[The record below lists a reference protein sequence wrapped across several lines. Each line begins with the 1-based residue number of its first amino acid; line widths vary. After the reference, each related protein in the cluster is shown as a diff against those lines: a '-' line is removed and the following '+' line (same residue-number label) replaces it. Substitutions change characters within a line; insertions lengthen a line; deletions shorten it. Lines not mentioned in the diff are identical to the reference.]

1 MLLKAFA
8 LLPDDLVTELAS
20 LGILTSTDLMF
31 SSTTP
36 LEMYSRLS
44 SKSISFPEF
53 EACIKVILTKLATSG
68 QEAVELDQPSH
79 SCFKMETLTS
89 LDNYLDGGLPCA
101 RVIEISG
108 DNDSGKRILLLN
120 CVLMSLLR
128 NREIEG
134 LWIDTTGDFVVERAV
149 QILEYH
155 QQVEAI
161 FSSVKR
167 WSNCVQSL
175 DDMEILLQRLHISIA
190 TDMESVQQIIRA
202 LDFQLALQASSI
214 QMKYIVI
221 DSVTSLFG
229 PYLSAVSSQGH
240 AIMAAFM
247 RYLRDF
253 AKRYSLI
260 NNATLMQPR
269 STARAQTTAEVT
281 NPRSVFASTI
291 RKPALGPSFTF
302 MTDATLWVSL
312 WPAQEEDEEKFT
324 THVVEVFRSKFS
336 VSNVWSAFR
345 IAASGALL
353 TDCTTAS

>member
-8 LLPDDLVTELAS
+8 LLPNDLVTELAS
-20 LGILTSTDLMF
+20 LGILTSTDLIF

-36 LEMYSRLS
+36 LEIYSRLS

-68 QEAVELDQPSH
+68 QEAVELDQSSR

-108 DNDSGKRILLLN
+108 DNGSGKRILLLN

-134 LWIDTTGDFVVERAV
+134 LWIDTTGDFAIERAV

-155 QQVEAI
+155 QQVEAN
-161 FSSVKR
+161 FSSIKR
-167 WSNCVQSL
+167 WN
-175 DDMEILLQRLHISIA
+175 DTEILLQRLYISIA
-190 TDMESVQQIIRA
+190 TDMESVQQIFRA

-214 QMKYIVI
+214 RMKYIVI

-247 RYLRDF
+247 RYLRDL
-253 AKRYSLI
+253 AKRYSVIILLI
-260 NNATLMQPR
+260 NNATLMQAR
-269 STARAQTTAEVT
+269 STTRAQTTAEAI

-324 THVVEVFRSKFS
+324 THLVEVFRSKFS
-336 VSNVWSAFR
+336 VSKYLVKP
-345 IAASGALL
+345 GG
-353 TDCTTAS
+353 D

>member
-31 SSTTP
+31 SSPTP
-36 LEMYSRLS
+36 LEIYSRLS

-79 SCFKMETLTS
+79 PCFKMETLTS

-108 DNDSGKRILLLN
+108 DNGSGKRILLLN

-134 LWIDTTGDFVVERAV
+134 LWIDTTGDFAIERAV

-155 QQVEAI
+155 QQ
-161 FSSVKR
+161 
-167 WSNCVQSL
+167 SL
-175 DDMEILLQRLHISIA
+175 DNMEILLQRLHISLA

-253 AKRYSLI
+253 AKRYSVIILLI
-260 NNATLMQPR
+260 NNATLMQPP

-336 VSNVWSAFR
+336 VSKYLVEP
-345 IAASGALL
+345 GG
-353 TDCTTAS
+353 D

>member
-36 LEMYSRLS
+36 LEIYSRLS

-53 EACIKVILTKLATSG
+53 EASIKVILTKLATSG

-134 LWIDTTGDFVVERAV
+134 LWIDTTGDFAIERAV
-149 QILEYH
+149 TILEHH
-155 QQVEAI
+155 Q
-161 FSSVKR
+161 
-167 WSNCVQSL
+167 QSL

-202 LDFQLALQASSI
+202 LHFQLALQASSI

-253 AKRYSLI
+253 AKRYSVIILLI
-260 NNATLMQPR
+260 NNATLMQAR
-269 STARAQTTAEVT
+269 STARAQTTTEVT

-312 WPAQEEDEEKFT
+312 WPAQEDDEEKFT

-336 VSNVWSAFR
+336 VSKYLVKP
-345 IAASGALL
+345 GG
-353 TDCTTAS
+353 D

>member
-31 SSTTP
+31 SSTP
-36 LEMYSRLS
+36 LEIYSRLS
-44 SKSISFPEF
+44 SKTISFPEF

-68 QEAVELDQPSH
+68 QEAVELDQPSQ

-155 QQVEAI
+155 QQ
-161 FSSVKR
+161 
-167 WSNCVQSL
+167 SL

-202 LDFQLALQASSI
+202 LDFQLALVRTSSI

-253 AKRYSLI
+253 AKRYSVIILLI

-336 VSNVWSAFR
+336 VSKYLVKW
-345 IAASGALL
+345 
-353 TDCTTAS
+353 